1 MIDEKIKN
9 YSVLTVLLLITMLF
23 YAIFG
28 AEFVC
33 VCLLF
38 YLCFVK

>member
-9 YSVLTVLLLITMLF
+9 YSVLTALLLITMLF